1 VYPYEEAREYL
12 SSLTRDVKWIYLI
25 YEEDRGRDQF
35 KVEDFEVPNR
45 DNIDSIINT
54 SNTSIE
60 KSVDQI
66 KRICRIF

>member
-1 VYPYEEAREYL
+1 MYPYEEAREYL